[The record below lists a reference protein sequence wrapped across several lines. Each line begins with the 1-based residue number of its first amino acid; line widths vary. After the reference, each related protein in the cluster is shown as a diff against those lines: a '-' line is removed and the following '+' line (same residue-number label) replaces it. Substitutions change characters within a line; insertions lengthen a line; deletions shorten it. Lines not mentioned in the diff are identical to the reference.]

1 MSETR
6 CNCLALRK
14 ATRRITQF
22 YDAVLVD
29 ANIRSTQYHI
39 IAHLGRRPDGDT
51 IGRIAHELVLD
62 RATLGHS
69 LKPIEDAGFVDY
81 KVGKD
86 RRSRV
91 ISLTKKGKAKLDEA
105 RPLWSRAQRAFEK
118 EFGQDDSERLRSSLD
133 SVAEMKLTASP
144 GTREKDD

>member
-22 YDAVLVD
+22 YDTVLAD
-29 ANIRSTQYHI
+29 ADIRSTQYHI
-39 IAHLGRRPDGDT
+39 IAHLGRRPDGET
-51 IGRIAHELVLD
+51 IGSIAHELVLD

-69 LKPIEDAGFVDY
+69 LKPLEDAGFIDY
-81 KVGKD
+81 AIGKD
-86 RRSRV
+86 RRSRI

-118 EFGQDDSERLRSSLD
+118 EFGQDNSERLRLNLD
-133 SVAEMKLTASP
+133 RVAEIEFAATRAP
-144 GTREKDD
+144 REKDE